1 LNAAGSL
8 EPGIIKMAEIRY
20 IFSKVIFIL
29 RETIYLVK
37 KHRLYFLAPL
47 FIMLAILS
55 FFVYY
60 FGPAVIVSFIYAG
73 V

>member
-1 LNAAGSL
+1 
-8 EPGIIKMAEIRY
+8 MTEIRY
-20 IFSKVIFIL
+20 IFNKVIFIL
-29 RETIYLVK
+29 KETLYLVK

-47 FIMLAILS
+47 FIALAILS

-60 FGPAVIVSFIYAG
+60 LGPAVVVSFIYAG